1 MIIEDYT
8 NECRDS
14 PVKMSYSPLG
24 ASYPWLTFVLD
35 KPKDMEVQTKSI
47 RMGTI
52 PALYDMQTT
61 FFINALEGISDQD
74 AHSRLDTKAN
84 HIAWL
89 TGSLVQQRYELATDL
104 DKGQT
109 YKQQANDL
117 FKDNQGIKEGITYP
131 ALDQF
136 RKDWKEISPI
146 LRELLI
152 NADDELLNKKIEI
165 PGMQFPLF
173 DMITFVSY
181 REANCIG
188 QIALWRRLLGYEAM
202 KYM

>member
-1 MIIEDYT
+1 M
-8 NECRDS
+8 R
-14 PVKMSYSPLG
+14 
-24 ASYPWLTFVLD
+24 
-35 KPKDMEVQTKSI
+35 
-47 RMGTI
+47 TI

-61 FFINALEGISDQD
+61 FFISALEGISDSD

-89 TGSLVQQRYELATDL
+89 AGSLVQQRYELAADL
-104 DKGQT
+104 DKGKT
-109 YKQQANDL
+109 YQPKSNDL
-117 FKDNQGIKEGITYP
+117 FRDNQGIKEGLTYP
-131 ALDQF
+131 SLDQF
-136 RKDWKEISPI
+136 RQDWKEISPI

-152 NADDELLNKKIEI
+152 NANDEQLSKNIDM
-165 PGMQFPLF
+165 PGMEFPLF

-202 KYM
+202 KYTP